1 MFPPAP
7 TSRQVERDP
16 SGDAKATAL
25 QSRGQGLGE
34 TGDPVP
40 SIAPTDYVKSYDEG
54 RPRH

>member
-1 MFPPAP
+1 MFPTAP
-7 TSRQVERDP
+7 TSRRVERDS

-25 QSRGQGLGE
+25 QSKGQGFGE
-34 TGDPVP
+34 GGDPVP